1 MNRELEDKDNIIKEF
16 EDEYIRDKYG
26 NKYKFNDDIDMLK
39 SFETIFNEN
48 NISYKPYKKSRKTQ
62 VQYLLN
68 KLENGTRVDKKLY
81 NHFYNT
87 LKNKKKL
94 SLKIPT
100 TSIIDQQDGEDL
112 LNTNKIKIN
121 TDLLNRNIPSIRYLT
136 GKKLTNKLLKDDY
149 IIYKNM
155 VNAIKFNKDI
165 HKLSKNE
172 KNVYYEILKNLNKDQ
187 DINVLI

>member
-1 MNRELEDKDNIIKEF
+1 MNI
-16 EDEYIRDKYG
+16 
-26 NKYKFNDDIDMLK
+26 LK

-48 NISYKPYKKSRKTQ
+48 NISYNPYKKSKETQ
-62 VQYLLN
+62 IQYLLD
-68 KLENGTRVDKKLY
+68 KLENDTRVDKKLY
-81 NHFYNT
+81 NYFYNT
-87 LKNKKKL
+87 LKEKKKL

-100 TSIIDQQDGEDL
+100 RNIITQEGNGL

-121 TDLLNRNIPSIRYLT
+121 TDLLNKNILSIIYLT

-149 IIYKNM
+149 KISKNM

-172 KNVYYEILKNLNKDQ
+172 KMFIMNYKN
-187 DINVLI
+187 I